1 MFKYKNNN
9 DVFLFFIE
17 DENNNRSSLSNLE
30 LYYDKYI
37 SVISILKELIDNGNA
52 DVKDDAFVVS
62 VEEIL
67 KLEVLDLQILG
78 LPNFCEKILC
88 VENRGLLPSNSLK
101 FIYNFYNFYPNGTLY
116 PFKRKGCIVEI
127 ESNEFLL
134 TLKQFETCERI
145 DFFNSLSEKEK
156 GKVENLIFL
165 SQLKKGSERDVEFCS
180 FLKKQELYLPQ
191 KIKLNLDGNAERLEV
206 IPTVEDV
213 EESEFK
219 RVFDRNASVQGL
231 YLISGEN
238 NRSTRVLFDEQKV
251 ESLKVIKNNRNIE
264 SSSEIRKIVENPEYY
279 FNEDEVDFSVF
290 YSDRVKEIG
299 VYNPK
304 YYPFVCPYKSE
315 WIPGI
320 VSRDRVE
327 GEKRIHFTSEEKLEE
342 FKKAKNNAVENGE
355 KSFIWENMQLDVED
369 SNAFIEVAKKQFSD
383 TSKPIDLKKEGG
395 NTEVLIIKENAE
407 LMEFSAY
414 ENLPEELLHRFSPI
428 KNLSEGIILKEHQE
442 EGVAW
447 LQSLF
452 KQDLSGGL
460 LADDMGLGKT
470 LQILYFLEWHSQSFE
485 TEKPYL
491 IVAPVSLLENWE
503 AEYDKFFHVKT
514 LKISKLYGSEISLE
528 KNNVPSKNKSDAKAL
543 QKKQII
549 LTNYETL
556 RRYQIS
562 LGLVDFSIVV
572 LDEAQKIKT
581 PGTLITNACKALKA
595 DFKIAMTGTPV
606 ENSLVDLWCIM
617 DFAMPGL
624 LGNAKDF
631 AEEFQKPLEEE
642 KTDIKEL
649 SEKLRYKINYFLKRR
664 LKVDVAKDLP
674 TKNDNL
680 LKKVVMPNEQLKRYL
695 EVVSEASN
703 EQLEGIEKR
712 NQILKSVWAIREIS
726 DHPYLYDKTIKNYE
740 TTELIS
746 SSAKLMTL
754 VQLLEDIKNKED
766 KVIVFA
772 DRKETQKMLQSVV
785 YDCYAIMPSI
795 INGDT
800 PSSKGQHNKSKFSRQ
815 QTIDYF
821 QEKIG
826 FNVIIM
832 SPLAAG
838 VGLNVVGANHV
849 IHYSRHWNPAKEEQ
863 ATDRAY
869 RIGQKKDVNVYYP
882 MAIFPNDRIDSEGNR
897 LKSFDEVLDD
907 LLSYKKALATNTLF
921 PTEQAEVKLDEIFSK
936 AFTIN

>member
-1 MFKYKNNN
+1 M
-9 DVFLFFIE
+9 
-17 DENNNRSSLSNLE
+17 SL
-30 LYYDKYI
+30 
-37 SVISILKELIDNGNA
+37 
-52 DVKDDAFVVS
+52 
-62 VEEIL
+62 
-67 KLEVLDLQILG
+67 
-78 LPNFCEKILC
+78 
-88 VENRGLLPSNSLK
+88 
-101 FIYNFYNFYPNGTLY
+101 
-116 PFKRKGCIVEI
+116 
-127 ESNEFLL
+127 
-134 TLKQFETCERI
+134 
-145 DFFNSLSEKEK
+145 
-156 GKVENLIFL
+156 
-165 SQLKKGSERDVEFCS
+165 
-180 FLKKQELYLPQ
+180 
-191 KIKLNLDGNAERLEV
+191 
-206 IPTVEDV
+206 
-213 EESEFK
+213 
-219 RVFDRNASVQGL
+219 
-231 YLISGEN
+231 
-238 NRSTRVLFDEQKV
+238 
-251 ESLKVIKNNRNIE
+251 
-264 SSSEIRKIVENPEYY
+264 
-279 FNEDEVDFSVF
+279 
-290 YSDRVKEIG
+290 
-299 VYNPK
+299 
-304 YYPFVCPYKSE
+304 
-315 WIPGI
+315 
-320 VSRDRVE
+320 
-327 GEKRIHFTSEEKLEE
+327 H
-342 FKKAKNNAVENGE
+342 
-355 KSFIWENMQLDVED
+355 
-369 SNAFIEVAKKQFSD
+369 
-383 TSKPIDLKKEGG
+383 
-395 NTEVLIIKENAE
+395 
-407 LMEFSAY
+407 
-414 ENLPEELLHRFSPI
+414 
-428 KNLSEGIILKEHQE
+428 
-442 EGVAW
+442 
-447 LQSLF
+447 
-452 KQDLSGGL
+452 
-460 LADDMGLGKT
+460 
-470 LQILYFLEWHSQSFE
+470 
-485 TEKPYL
+485 
-491 IVAPVSLLENWE
+491 
-503 AEYDKFFHVKT
+503 
-514 LKISKLYGSEISLE
+514 
-528 KNNVPSKNKSDAKAL
+528 SKNIKSL

-631 AEEFQKPLEEE
+631 AEEFQKPLKEE

-838 VGLNVVGANHV
+838 VGLNIVGANHV